1 MWNCT
6 HFRHRTYE
14 QLGHVDIYFFS
25 NYYNFSL
32 STLNTFNGLGFLI
45 FKDPVSTTIQ
55 TRKERVPSVLGSDVL
70 RDMRKCLVS
79 K

>member
-1 MWNCT
+1 M
-6 HFRHRTYE
+6 
-14 QLGHVDIYFFS
+14 
-25 NYYNFSL
+25 
-32 STLNTFNGLGFLI
+32 

-55 TRKERVPSVLGSDVL
+55 TREERVPSVLGSDVL